1 MDLKKTLIRRVSEEE
16 LQDDNELQGE
26 RIEIAKVKRKIL
38 ALKYILIENK
48 INYVETRLFLLR
60 KKKIIRSHMIYNLL
74 VKHLWKYKI
83 QSKSC
88 ISQLDNDTGINT
100 IEE

>member
-1 MDLKKTLIRRVSEEE
+1 MDLKKKLIRRVSEEE

-60 KKKIIRSHMIYNLL
+60 KKKKKIYT
-74 VKHLWKYKI
+74 KPYDI
-83 QSKSC
+83 
-88 ISQLDNDTGINT
+88 
-100 IEE
+100 

>member
-1 MDLKKTLIRRVSEEE
+1 MNGFKKKLIRRVSEEE

-38 ALKYILIENK
+38 ALKYILIANK

-60 KKKIIRSHMIYNLL
+60 KNKK
-74 VKHLWKYKI
+74 
-83 QSKSC
+83 
-88 ISQLDNDTGINT
+88 
-100 IEE
+100 

>member
-1 MDLKKTLIRRVSEEE
+1 MDFKKKLIRRVSEEE

-38 ALKYILIENK
+38 ALKYILIANK

-60 KKKIIRSHMIYNLL
+60 KNKK
-74 VKHLWKYKI
+74 
-83 QSKSC
+83 
-88 ISQLDNDTGINT
+88 
-100 IEE
+100 

>member
-1 MDLKKTLIRRVSEEE
+1 MDLKKKLIRRVSEEE

-38 ALKYILIENK
+38 ALKYILIANK

-60 KKKIIRSHMIYNLL
+60 KNKK
-74 VKHLWKYKI
+74 
-83 QSKSC
+83 
-88 ISQLDNDTGINT
+88 
-100 IEE
+100 

>member
-38 ALKYILIENK
+38 ALKYILIANK

-60 KKKIIRSHMIYNLL
+60 KNKK
-74 VKHLWKYKI
+74 
-83 QSKSC
+83 
-88 ISQLDNDTGINT
+88 
-100 IEE
+100 